1 MPSRPG
7 PRSNPSFFAP
17 QPDPLAAAN
26 DEGAFEYVGPDSFPD
41 PPRSTFDDYDSSPRR
56 DNRHHHHHHRRRRK
70 SSRPRNDR
78 RASSQPP
85 PAYSSRPSS
94 PSMPRRTESPPPR
107 RAKSH
112 RNSPVYSDYSDDEE
126 VKPAKGDK
134 WASMKSKGRRGLS
147 KLGRVA
153 STYAAAQMASGGRAK
168 STDRERSLSR
178 DTYDDRRSHRRSR
191 RYSPSPSPSPSPPRR
206 RGTARHSRRDRPP
219 MNGRKKSYSVSPVSL
234 RRDPY
239 DDDRGRERGGG
250 GGRSRRRRARSPS
263 YSDSSRSSSIDS
275 RYTRRRGGHRR
286 GRSVG
291 AYEDDRRRRGGR
303 SSMAGTSR
311 RRGKSSMGDRY
322 REHMKAPKPEI
333 ADRWQMAA
341 RAALEAGG
349 VTAFRLRKQPGTWG
363 EKLPKIATA
372 AMGAAAIDAFIDK
385 DPRRQR
391 HGGGGGVK
399 GMAESVIGGMVASKL
414 MGFKSATTHRGTP
427 RYI

>member
-17 QPDPLAAAN
+17 NPDPLAAAN
-26 DEGAFEYVGPDSFPD
+26 DEDAFEYVGPDSFPD
-41 PPRSTFDDYDSSPRR
+41 PPRSTFEDEYDSA
-56 DNRHHHHHHRRRRK
+56 DDRHHRSRRHR
-70 SSRPRNDR
+70 SSRPRHHSR

-85 PAYSSRPSS
+85 PPAYSSRPPS
-94 PSMPRRTESPPPR
+94 PTMSRRTDSPPPR
-107 RAKSH
+107 RSKSH
-112 RNSPVYSDYSDDEE
+112 RHSAPVYDDSEDD
-126 VKPAKGDK
+126 VKPAKEDK
-134 WASMKSKGRRGLS
+134 RSSMRKGLS

-153 STYAAAQMASGGRAK
+153 STYAAAQMAGGKAK
-168 STDRERSLSR
+168 STDRERSRSR

-219 MNGRKKSYSVSPVSL
+219 INGRKKSYSVSPAPH
-234 RRDPY
+234 DY
-239 DDDRGRERGGG
+239 DRGRGRGG
-250 GGRSRRRRARSPS
+250 GGRSHHRRARSPS
-263 YSDSSRSSSIDS
+263 YSYSSRSSSVDS

-286 GRSVG
+286 GRSEG
-291 AYEDDRRRRGGR
+291 DYDDDRRRRGRR
-303 SSMAGTSR
+303 SSAAGALR
-311 RRGKSSMGDRY
+311 RRDKSSMGDKY
-322 REHMKAPKPEI
+322 RDHMKAPKPEI

-391 HGGGGGVK
+391 HGGGGGV
-399 GMAESVIGGMVASKL
+399 
-414 MGFKSATTHRGTP
+414 MGFKSATTHKGTP

>member
-1 MPSRPG
+1 MRSRPD

-17 QPDPLAAAN
+17 NPDPLAAAD

-41 PPRSTFDDYDSSPRR
+41 PPRSTFEDEYDSADS
-56 DNRHHHHHHRRRRK
+56 RHHRSRRHR
-70 SSRPRNDR
+70 SSRPRHRSR
-78 RASSQPP
+78 RASSLPPP

-94 PSMPRRTESPPPR
+94 PTMSRRTDSPPPR
-107 RAKSH
+107 RSKSH
-112 RNSPVYSDYSDDEE
+112 RHSAPAYDDSEDDI
-126 VKPAKGDK
+126 KPGKEDK
-134 WASMKSKGRRGLS
+134 WATVKTAGRRGLS

-153 STYAAAQMASGGRAK
+153 STYAAAQLAGGKAK
-168 STDRERSLSR
+168 STDRERSRSR

-219 MNGRKKSYSVSPVSL
+219 INGRKKSYSVSPPPLS
-234 RRDPY
+234 RDLY
-239 DDDRGRERGGG
+239 DRDRGRGRGGG
-250 GGRSRRRRARSPS
+250 GDRSRRRRARSPS
-263 YSDSSRSSSIDS
+263 YSDSSRSSSVDS
-275 RYTRRRGGHRR
+275 RYARHRGHRR
-286 GRSVG
+286 GRSEG
-291 AYEDDRRRRGGR
+291 DYDDDRKRRGRR
-303 SSMAGTSR
+303 SSTAGTSR
-311 RRGKSSMGDRY
+311 RRDKSSMGDKY
-322 REHMKAPKPEI
+322 REHMRAPKPEI

-385 DPRRQR
+385 DPRRQK
-391 HGGGGGVK
+391 HGGGGGMK
-399 GMAESVIGGMVASKL
+399 GMAESVIGGMIASKV
-414 MGFKSATTHRGTP
+414 MGFKSATTHKGTP

>member
-17 QPDPLAAAN
+17 NPDPLAAAN

-41 PPRSTFDDYDSSPRR
+41 PPRTTFEDEYDSAEDRHRSRRPR
-56 DNRHHHHHHRRRRK
+56 N
-70 SSRPRNDR
+70 SRPRHRSR

-85 PAYSSRPSS
+85 PAYSSRLSS
-94 PSMPRRTESPPPR
+94 PTMSRRTESPPPR
-107 RAKSH
+107 RSKSH
-112 RNSPVYSDYSDDEE
+112 RHTAAYDDSEDD
-126 VKPAKGDK
+126 VKPGKDDK
-134 WASMKSKGRRGLS
+134 WANMKTYGRKGLS

-153 STYAAAQMASGGRAK
+153 STCAAAQMASSGGRGK
-168 STDRERSLSR
+168 STDRERSRSK

-219 MNGRKKSYSVSPVSL
+219 INGRKKSYSVSPTPLS
-234 RRDPY
+234 RDSY
-239 DDDRGRERGGG
+239 DHDRGRGGRGG
-250 GGRSRRRRARSPS
+250 GGRSHRRRARSPS
-263 YSDSSRSSSIDS
+263 YSDSSRSSSVDS
-275 RYTRRRGGHRR
+275 RYTCRRGGHRR
-286 GRSVG
+286 GRSEG
-291 AYEDDRRRRGGR
+291 DYDGRKRRGGR
-303 SSMAGTSR
+303 SSTAGTSR
-311 RRGKSSMGDRY
+311 RREKSTAPMGY
-322 REHMKAPKPEI
+322 RDHMRAPKPEI

-372 AMGAAAIDAFIDK
+372 AMGAAAIDAFIDRN
-385 DPRRQR
+385 PRRQKS
-391 HGGGGGVK
+391 GGGGGIK
-399 GMAESVIGGMVASKL
+399 GMAESVIGGMIASKV
-414 MGFKSATTHRGTP
+414 MGFKSATTHKGTP